1 MSSSSYSVAIIIFA
15 ILIAAGIVVLGP
27 IFTLLAL
34 NTVFN
39 LSIPITFWTWLSTFW
54 LGCLFI
60 PQKSY
65 FKSKD

>member
-1 MSSSSYSVAIIIFA
+1 MSNVTAIFGGA
-15 ILIAAGIVVLGP
+15 ALILLVIALVTIGP
-27 IFTLLAL
+27 IFTILAL

-60 PQKSY
+60 PQKNY
-65 FKSKD
+65 FKKD